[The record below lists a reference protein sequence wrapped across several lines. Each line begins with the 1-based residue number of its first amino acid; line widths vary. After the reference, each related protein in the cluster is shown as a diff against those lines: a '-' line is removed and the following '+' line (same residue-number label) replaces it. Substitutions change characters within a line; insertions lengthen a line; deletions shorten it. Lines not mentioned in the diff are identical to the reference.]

1 MSSGIIQLVS
11 IGAQDEYI
19 MGTPEI
25 SFFNSTFKRHS
36 NFSQSVEKQTIHG
49 AVKSNSLSTVRFER
63 SGDLLGYTF
72 IAIDDMTKSIDIDDW
87 TEIIESVEL
96 LIGGHVVDTQDS
108 FFSENIA
115 IDTLAQNVS
124 RSSNGAHPGTSA
136 RSFFYP
142 LRFFFCENPQ
152 SALPLVSLQ
161 NHDVEIRIRW
171 KNTNPSY
178 NFEIYSN
185 YYYLDNE
192 ERAAFT
198 SKPRD
203 ILIYQVQKNIPSM
216 ETTQELNFNHPV
228 KYLASSNTSSSS
240 ALTSVSNRIKIS
252 INGVDLSP
260 YKWCKT
266 HFVDVPHYYHT
277 NFVTSPDIFLFP
289 FCITTSLLQPSGS
302 LNFSRIENSKIQSE
316 TLPFTDDI
324 YAVNYN
330 ILRVENG
337 MAGLRYAN

>member
-1 MSSGIIQLVS
+1 MVS

-240 ALTSVSNRIKIS
+240 ALTPSNSSNSSAGDLPRILTSMFRRPRWAMPI
-252 INGVDLSP
+252 
-260 YKWCKT
+260 
-266 HFVDVPHYYHT
+266 T
-277 NFVTSPDIFLFP
+277 NSLVFLAP
-289 FCITTSLLQPSGS
+289 KC
-302 LNFSRIENSKIQSE
+302 
-316 TLPFTDDI
+316 
-324 YAVNYN
+324 
-330 ILRVENG
+330 
-337 MAGLRYAN
+337 